1 MDAAVRVAHCLVI
14 TLIGLSAVA
23 GLPTAHAADPLPHM
37 QLDPTGTTVSGLS
50 SGAYMAVQVHVANSS
65 SIIGA
70 GVVAGGPYFCAE
82 GQLHIALNRCMQT
95 FLGQPDALA
104 LLTRAR
110 TIAAAG
116 RIDPLENL
124 AKDRVYLFSGTRD
137 ATVTQ
142 PVMDAA
148 RDFYRLAGIG
158 EHAIKYVNDIPAGHA
173 FIVEE
178 ARNPC
183 GITES
188 PFINDC
194 DYDQAGDLLRHLYGT
209 LAPPEEM
216 REGNLLT
223 FDQSEYLADPETH
236 GMASM
241 GFVYRPSACVEG
253 ERCRLH
259 IAFAGCK
266 QTVADIGDLFART
279 TGFNRWAES
288 NRLVILYP
296 QSSASAGNPNGCWDW
311 WGYDDPTYHTK
322 SGRQMT
328 AIAKMAAR
336 LGVVFAESLP
346 MPFCQRHDGWN
357 WNHWIEGR
365 VKVCGWF
372 SLCGVGSGNRVGFY
386 YSTSTLYESPEGVFS
401 TTPCS
406 P

>member
-1 MDAAVRVAHCLVI
+1 MRVAHSLVV
-14 TLIGLSAVA
+14 TLMGLSAVA

-65 SIIGA
+65 SIVGA
-70 GVVAGGPYFCAE
+70 GVIAGGPYSCAE

-95 FLGQPDALA
+95 FLGRPDANA

-110 TIAAAG
+110 AIAAAG

-124 AKDRVYLFSGTRD
+124 AHDRVYLFSGTRD

-148 RDFYRLAGIG
+148 RDFYRLAGIA
-158 EHAIKYVNDIPAGHA
+158 EQSIKYVDDTAAGHA

-178 ARNPC
+178 TQNAC

-209 LAPPEEM
+209 LAPAEEM

-223 FDQSEYLADPETH
+223 FDQSEFLADPETH

-259 IAFAGCK
+259 IAFAGCR
-266 QTVADIGDLFART
+266 QTPADIGDLYART

-296 QSSASAGNPNGCWDW
+296 QSSASRGNPNGCWDW
-311 WGYDDPTYHTK
+311 WGYDDHAYHTK

-328 AIAKMAAR
+328 AIARMAAR
-336 LGVVFAESLP
+336 LGVVFADIAPTS
-346 MPFCQRHDGWN
+346 FCQRHHGSN
-357 WNHWIEGR
+357 WDHWIEGR
-365 VKVCGWF
+365 AEVCGWF
-372 SLCGVGSGNRVGFY
+372 SLCAVGSGDRVGFY
-386 YSTSTLYESPEGVFS
+386 YSISMLYESPEGVFS

-406 P
+406 Q